1 MIPGMYEPADALV
14 SPRFT
19 GPRTFARLPYTDALE
34 GVDCALHGIPW
45 DGGTSFRSGAR
56 FGPEGIRSAS
66 ALLRPYNPAQG
77 VAVFGA
83 LSCVD
88 RGDAPT
94 VPGYIGETLDRIAD
108 WVEPIARAG
117 VIPLGM
123 GGDHSVTLGELR
135 GLARV
140 HGPLGLVHLDAHG
153 DLWDRYFGLPLNHGT
168 VFRRA
173 LDEGLIDP
181 ARTLQAG
188 HARPALRP
196 RGRGAAGDARHR
208 VHPGPGPARAE
219 RGRVRRPR
227 RARESAT
234 GPTFFTFDVDF
245 LDPAVCPATG
255 TPEPGG
261 PSAERALDL
270 VRALQGIDF
279 RGFDVVEVA
288 PQYDGPGQIT
298 SLLAANVL
306 YEMLTLV
313 AIAKG
318 LRATAARCLDQHQ
331 PTRGRSHRP
340 VGSGT
345 RSTIWAVAEY
355 QITYW
360 RELPSMVV
368 AREGD
373 DQVKVPLHE
382 RFQEAIDEAAM
393 RLGDVGSDAYLAGW
407 ERSAWTAGEGSPADL
422 AAAVAARLE
431 EEWSPEAVTTFLDTL
446 GAPAEEQP

>member
-19 GPRTFARLPYTDALE
+19 GPRTFARLPHTDALD

-77 VAVFGA
+77 EAVFGV

-173 LDEGLIDP
+173 LDEELIDP

-188 HARPALRP
+188 MRGPLYGPEDVELPSTLGVECIPGPALRELS
-196 RGRGAAGDARHR
+196 AAELAD
-208 VHPGPGPARAE
+208 
-219 RGRVRRPR
+219 RVR
-227 RARESAT
+227 ARVGT

-313 AIAKG
+313 AIAK
-318 LRATAARCLDQHQ
+318 
-331 PTRGRSHRP
+331 RG
-340 VGSGT
+340 
-345 RSTIWAVAEY
+345 
-355 QITYW
+355 
-360 RELPSMVV
+360 
-368 AREGD
+368 
-373 DQVKVPLHE
+373 
-382 RFQEAIDEAAM
+382 
-393 RLGDVGSDAYLAGW
+393 
-407 ERSAWTAGEGSPADL
+407 
-422 AAAVAARLE
+422 
-431 EEWSPEAVTTFLDTL
+431 
-446 GAPAEEQP
+446 